1 MFGLCALPSALSNP
15 VLYVEENSAFY
26 RGQSLA
32 LMRCLC
38 RPSWACFFLFLLFP
52 YLLSATSLSPVEVK
66 SFFSYLGFAAA
77 PGFVHNW
84 LTRLQQGWSGA
95 SLVSFLYPVLKL
107 AKNRRTGASLDFLP
121 RTSLPLPLK
130 GEGPGIVCLGFV
142 GFALLIYNRLTRLQQ
157 GRFGGWLVF
166 APYSASKTAHR
177 ATQALVWFS
186 PFFPPAFL
194 LRQSRQILLQLVI
207 HRLLDGADRVKK
219 IPISHQACLCFYLR
233 GLRVDQSLL
242 FQLPY
247 VFCNRV
253 SAHASVLA
261 YAPDAGPAMVRFSV
275 LTENQIGVD

>member
-142 GFALLIYNRLTRLQQ
+142 GFALLGHSCLTRLQQ

-166 APYSASKTAHR
+166 APYSASKAAHR
-177 ATQALVWFS
+177 ATRSRVWLS
-186 PFFPPAFL
+186 PLFPRTFL
-194 LRQSRQILLQLVI
+194 LWQ
-207 HRLLDGADRVKK
+207 G
-219 IPISHQACLCFYLR
+219 C
-233 GLRVDQSLL
+233 
-242 FQLPY
+242 
-247 VFCNRV
+247 
-253 SAHASVLA
+253 
-261 YAPDAGPAMVRFSV
+261 
-275 LTENQIGVD
+275 